1 MTIPTITRALFED
14 WSEQDLRTHYEFLLD
29 REDRLT
35 KTQQQAFGI
44 VSEMLMELDAER
56 MNAEQALA

>member
-35 KTQQQAFGI
+35 KTQQQAFDI
-44 VSEMLMELDAER
+44 VSDMLMELDAER
-56 MNAEQALA
+56 MMAEQALA